1 MTAERRRQSACQAGK
16 ENHMI
21 KYIGTRKTSEG
32 GTLYVFLINGLQ
44 KEVREN
50 ALKQYPGCYDALPA
64 AAKAKISAN
73 RAWMS
78 KI

>member
-1 MTAERRRQSACQAGK
+1 
-16 ENHMI
+16 MI

-64 AAKAKISAN
+64 TAKAKISAN

>member
-1 MTAERRRQSACQAGK
+1 MAERQSGRASAKPGRRTS
-16 ENHMI
+16 MI
-21 KYIGTRKTSEG
+21 KYIGTKKTSEG

-44 KEVREN
+44 KEVRES